1 MSHGKNAGKI
11 PIAGTIIAALC
22 LIVYIAALSYAA
34 LMIFD
39 SVSGRRTMADDEFD
53 RITDLASAAGVL
65 GFMDE
70 PFIRTIQDAVESSS
84 TLLGVIIS
92 GPNGEYAFERERGTV
107 IDWINNSPRF
117 KPRFGTTYPARHM
130 PLRIEGQRNVNIHV
144 VSGYI
149 DYEQC
154 VKVLKQTLLAVLAA
168 LTLAFFTLLIE
179 TVLLKNRASAAAPPS
194 APLPRED
201 IPEDPFAGLEDS
213 GENPSAENPWG
224 ENPAE
229 DSIPNPVKDPAK
241 GESEKPGLGDSPGPD
256 LDPAEERLG
265 DELRS
270 SSLAG
275 NDLVYMVIG
284 IKNPVPGEDTLY
296 QAITRT
302 TLKFFSHRDLIFKKE
317 GGLIAV
323 ICPDTGLDEGF
334 AQSEDIYYH
343 LRKGDVKGIPADT
356 DIRIGLSS
364 RAERS
369 IGARRLMFEAEEA
382 LRRATG
388 DQVSHIVAFKSD
400 PEKYREFIQ
409 TRGLEAS

>member
-1 MSHGKNAGKI
+1 MPHGKNTGKV
-11 PIAGTIIAALC
+11 PVLSTIIAAFC

-39 SVSGRRTMADDEFD
+39 SVSERRTMADEEFD

-70 PFIRTIQDAVESSS
+70 PFIRTIQDAVDNSF

-92 GPNGEYAFERERGTV
+92 GPNGEYAFEREKGTV
-107 IDWINNSPRF
+107 ISWINNSPRF
-117 KPRFGTTYPARHM
+117 KNRFGTTYPARHM

-144 VSGYI
+144 VSGYV

-154 VKVLKQTLLAVLAA
+154 VKILKRTLLAIVAA
-168 LTLAFFTLLIE
+168 LSLAFFTLLIE
-179 TVLLKNRASAAAPPS
+179 TVLLKNRAPVARPAPVMPLVPPS
-194 APLPRED
+194 GPPPRED
-201 IPEDPFAGLEDS
+201 IPEDLFTDI
-213 GENPSAENPWG
+213 ENS
-224 ENPAE
+224 
-229 DSIPNPVKDPAK
+229 VKE
-241 GESEKPGLGDSPGPD
+241 ESEKNEGQAPGQV
-256 LDPAEERLG
+256 LDPAEERLE

-270 SSLAG
+270 SILAG

-284 IKNPVPGEDTLY
+284 IKNSVLEEDALY

-302 TLKFFSHRDLIFKKE
+302 TLKFFSHRDLIFKKDR
-317 GGLIAV
+317 GLIAV

-343 LRKGDVKGIPADT
+343 LRKGDVKGIPADM
-356 DIRIGLSS
+356 DIRIGISS

-369 IGARRLMFEAEEA
+369 IEARRLMFEAEEA
-382 LRRATG
+382 LHRATE
-388 DQVSHIVAFKSD
+388 DPVSHIVAFKSD

-409 TRGLEAS
+409 ARGLAAS

>member
-1 MSHGKNAGKI
+1 MSNGKNTGKV
-11 PIAGTIIAALC
+11 PVVSTIIAAFC

-39 SVSGRRTMADDEFD
+39 SVSERRAMADDEFD

-70 PFIRTIQDAVESSS
+70 PFIRTLQEAVDNSF

-107 IDWINNSPRF
+107 ISWINNSPRF
-117 KPRFGTTYPARHM
+117 KSRFGTTYPARHM

-149 DYEQC
+149 DYGQC
-154 VKVLKQTLLAVLAA
+154 VKILKHTLLAILAA

-179 TVLLKNRASAAAPPS
+179 TVLLKNRTPAARPAPVTPVVPPS
-194 APLPRED
+194 APPPGED
-201 IPEDPFAGLEDS
+201 VPEDLFTDI
-213 GENPSAENPWG
+213 EN
-224 ENPAE
+224 
-229 DSIPNPVKDPAK
+229 SIK
-241 GESEKPGLGDSPGPD
+241 GESEKTKDEELSGPA
-256 LDPAEERLG
+256 LDPAEERLE

-270 SSLAG
+270 SMLAG
-275 NDLVYMVIG
+275 NDLVYMEIG
-284 IKNPVPGEDTLY
+284 IKNSVLAEDALY

-334 AQSEDIYYH
+334 AQSEDIDYH
-343 LRKGDVKGIPADT
+343 LRKGDVKGIPADM

-369 IGARRLMFEAEEA
+369 IEAERLMFEAEEA
-382 LRRATG
+382 LRRARE
-388 DQVSHIVAFKSD
+388 DPVSHVVAFKSD

-409 TRGLEAS
+409 AKGA

>member
-1 MSHGKNAGKI
+1 MPQGKNAGKV
-11 PIAGTIIAALC
+11 PVLSTIIAAFC

-39 SVSGRRTMADDEFD
+39 SVSERRTMADEEFD

-70 PFIRTIQDAVESSS
+70 PFIRTIQDAVDNSF

-92 GPNGEYAFERERGTV
+92 GPNGEYAFEREKGTV
-107 IDWINNSPRF
+107 ISWINNSPRF
-117 KPRFGTTYPARHM
+117 KNRFGTSYPARHM

-144 VSGYI
+144 VSGYV

-154 VKVLKQTLLAVLAA
+154 VKILKRTLLAIVAA
-168 LTLAFFTLLIE
+168 LSLAFFTLLIE
-179 TVLLKNRASAAAPPS
+179 TVLLKNRTPVARPAPAAPVVP
-194 APLPRED
+194 PPRED
-201 IPEDPFAGLEDS
+201 IPKDLFTGIENSIKEENEKNEESS
-213 GENPSAENPWG
+213 GQ
-224 ENPAE
+224 
-229 DSIPNPVKDPAK
+229 ILDPAK
-241 GESEKPGLGDSPGPD
+241 
-256 LDPAEERLG
+256 ERLG

-270 SSLAG
+270 STLAG

-284 IKNPVPGEDTLY
+284 IKNSVLEEDALY
-296 QAITRT
+296 QSITRT
-302 TLKFFSHRDLIFKKE
+302 TLKFFSHRDLIFKEVE
-317 GGLIAV
+317 GLVAV

-334 AQSEDIYYH
+334 AQAEDIYYH
-343 LRKGDVKGIPADT
+343 LRKGDVKGIPADM

-369 IGARRLMFEAEEA
+369 IGAERLMFEAEEA
-382 LRRATG
+382 LRRARV
-388 DQVSHIVAFKSD
+388 DPVSHIVAFKSD

-409 TRGLEAS
+409 ARGLEAS

>member
-1 MSHGKNAGKI
+1 MLS
-11 PIAGTIIAALC
+11 TIIAAFC

-39 SVSGRRTMADDEFD
+39 SVNERRTRADEEFD

-70 PFIRTIQDAVESSS
+70 PFIRTIQDAVDNSF

-92 GPNGEYAFERERGTV
+92 GPNGEYAFERERGTIISWV
-107 IDWINNSPRF
+107 NNSPRF
-117 KPRFGTTYPARHM
+117 KNRFGTTYPARHM

-154 VKVLKQTLLAVLAA
+154 VKILKQTLLAIVAA
-168 LTLAFFTLLIE
+168 LALAFFTLLFE
-179 TVLLKNRASAAAPPS
+179 TVLLKNRRPAARPAPVTPAPPS
-194 APLPRED
+194 GLPPREED
-201 IPEDPFAGLEDS
+201 IPEDLFTGIENSVNEENEKTGDEEFS
-213 GENPSAENPWG
+213 G
-224 ENPAE
+224 
-229 DSIPNPVKDPAK
+229 PV
-241 GESEKPGLGDSPGPD
+241 
-256 LDPAEERLG
+256 LDPAEERLE

-270 SSLAG
+270 SILAG

-284 IKNPVPGEDTLY
+284 IKNSVLEEDALY

-302 TLKFFSHRDLIFKKE
+302 TLKFFSHRDLIFKKDWS
-317 GGLIAV
+317 LIAV

-334 AQSEDIYYH
+334 AQAEDIYYH
-343 LRKGDVKGIPADT
+343 LRKGDVKGIPADM

-364 RAERS
+364 RAERP
-369 IGARRLMFEAEEA
+369 IEAERLMFEAEEA
-382 LRRATG
+382 LRRAKE

-409 TRGLEAS
+409 ARGLEAS

>member
-1 MSHGKNAGKI
+1 MSHGKNAGKD
-11 PIAGTIIAALC
+11 PIIGTIIAAFC

-39 SVSGRRTMADDEFD
+39 SVSERRTTADEEFD

-70 PFIRTIQDAVESSS
+70 PFIRTIQEAVENSF
-84 TLLGVIIS
+84 TLMGVIIS
-92 GPNGEYAFERERGTV
+92 GPNGEYAFEREKGTV
-107 IDWINNSPRF
+107 IAWINNSPRF
-117 KPRFGTTYPARHM
+117 KPHFGTTYPARHM

-149 DYEQC
+149 DYHRC
-154 VKVLKQTLLAVLAA
+154 VKILKQTLLAVLAA
-168 LTLAFFTLLIE
+168 LTLAFFTLLAE
-179 TVLLKNRASAAAPPS
+179 TVLLKNRASAAPAAPVSPAAPPS
-194 APLPRED
+194 APPPRED
-201 IPEDPFAGLEDS
+201 IPEDPFTGIENSVKEDTEKAGDED
-213 GENPSAENPWG
+213 G
-224 ENPAE
+224 PA
-229 DSIPNPVKDPAK
+229 PDPA
-241 GESEKPGLGDSPGPD
+241 G
-256 LDPAEERLG
+256 ERLG

-270 SSLAG
+270 STLAE

-284 IKNPVPGEDTLY
+284 IKNSVLEEDALY

-302 TLKFFSHRDLIFKKE
+302 TLKFFSHRDLIFKKD

-323 ICPDTGLDEGF
+323 ICPNTGLDEGF

-343 LRKGDVKGIPADT
+343 LRKGDVKGIPAET

-369 IGARRLMFEAEEA
+369 IGAQRLMFEAEEA
-382 LRRATG
+382 LRRATE
-388 DQVSHIVAFKSD
+388 DPVSHIVAFKSD

-409 TRGLEAS
+409 ARGLAS

>member
-1 MSHGKNAGKI
+1 MSHGKNTGKA
-11 PIAGTIIAALC
+11 PIVSAVIAAFC
-22 LIVYIAALSYAA
+22 IIVYIAALSYAA

-39 SVSGRRTMADDEFD
+39 SVSERRTMADEEFD
-53 RITDLASAAGVL
+53 RIADLASAAGVL

-70 PFIRTIQDAVESSS
+70 PFIRTIQEAVENSL

-107 IDWINNSPRF
+107 IDWINTSPRF
-117 KPRFGTTYPARHM
+117 RPRFGTTYPARHM

-149 DYEQC
+149 NYEQF
-154 VKVLKQTLLAVLAA
+154 VKILKQTLLAVLAA
-168 LTLAFFTLLIE
+168 LSLAFFTLLIE
-179 TVLLKNRASAAAPPS
+179 TVLLKNRRSAAPAAPHSPAPPPS
-194 APLPRED
+194 TPPPREE
-201 IPEDPFAGLEDS
+201 IEGIREDLFTDT
-213 GENPSAENPWG
+213 GE
-224 ENPAE
+224 
-229 DSIPNPVKDPAK
+229 PVKGDEGDTKKTGEDGPA
-241 GESEKPGLGDSPGPD
+241 P
-256 LDPAEERLG
+256 DPAEERLG

-270 SSLAG
+270 SVLAG

-284 IKNPVPGEDTLY
+284 IKNSVLGEDAFY

-302 TLKFFSHRDLIFKKE
+302 TLKFFSHRDLIFKKD

-343 LRKGDVKGIPADT
+343 LRKGDVKGIPPDM

-364 RAERS
+364 RVERS
-369 IGARRLMFEAEEA
+369 IDARRLMFEAEEA
-382 LRRATG
+382 LRRAAE
-388 DQVSHIVAFKSD
+388 DPVSHIVAFKSD
-400 PEKYREFIQ
+400 PEKYREFIHS
-409 TRGLEAS
+409 RGLAS

>member
-11 PIAGTIIAALC
+11 PIVSTIIAAFC

-39 SVSGRRTMADDEFD
+39 SVSGRRTMADEEFD
-53 RITDLASAAGVL
+53 QITDLASAAGVL

-70 PFIRTIQDAVESSS
+70 PFIRTIQDAVDNSS

-107 IDWINNSPRF
+107 IAWINNSPRF
-117 KPRFGTTYPARHM
+117 KPRFGTTYPPRHM

-149 DYEQC
+149 NYEQC
-154 VKVLKQTLLAVLAA
+154 VKILKQTLLAVLAA

-179 TVLLKNRASAAAPPS
+179 TVLLKNRISAAPLAPPS
-194 APLPRED
+194 PPLPQED
-201 IPEDPFAGLEDS
+201 IPEDLFTGI
-213 GENPSAENPWG
+213 
-224 ENPAE
+224 E
-229 DSIPNPVKDPAK
+229 DSIK
-241 GESEKPGLGDSPGPD
+241 GDTEKNREEDSSGPD

-270 SSLAG
+270 STLAG

-284 IKNPVPGEDTLY
+284 IKNSGFEDDMLY

-343 LRKGDVKGIPADT
+343 LRKGDVKGIPEDT

-369 IGARRLMFEAEEA
+369 IGAQRLMFEAEEA
-382 LRRATG
+382 LHRATE
-388 DQVSHIVAFKSD
+388 DPVSHIVAFKSD

-409 TRGLEAS
+409 ARGLEAS